1 MSDSPSGRVVHDA
14 SDVVYDARDRALT
27 VRFPSSF
34 LRMRLA
40 RFVGADLQN
49 NQEWWGNAIV
59 ALSVTQIGEVPV
71 MEARNAEQIE
81 STIYKL
87 DDDGMIAIATWLK
100 AESEKRSDNMA
111 TAAKNLRSTPN

>member
-1 MSDSPSGRVVHDA
+1 MAEGPTDRVVNDA
-14 SDVVYDARDRALT
+14 NNTGTVYDTRERQIS

-40 RFVGADLQN
+40 RYIGSELQA
-49 NQEWWGNAIV
+49 NQEWWGNAII
-59 ALSVTQIGEVPV
+59 ALSVTMIGEVPV
-71 MEARNAEQIE
+71 PEARNADQVE

-87 DDDGMIAIATWLK
+87 DEDGMLAVAMWLK

-111 TAAKNLRSTPN
+111 ATAKN